1 MPQFCKK
8 NIMLRLYFGK
18 IDLNLLKKHY
28 LCSLYLK
35 CQIITNIKTY
45 MKRILYSVA
54 VVAMTMLAVT
64 ACTPKSETT
73 DGVNNF
79 RIKRGT
85 NLSHGL
91 AQSEERGEARLQHI
105 QEDDFARLDSLGF
118 DFVRIPIDEVQFWDE
133 EGNKLPEAWDLLTF
147 ALDQCSKHHLRA
159 IVDLH
164 IIRSHYFNAVNEG
177 NASANTLFTSEESQ
191 QQLIDMWYQ
200 LSDVLKGY
208 SCDSVAYEFMNEPV
222 ADDHEQWNQL
232 IVKVHKALREREPQR
247 TLVIGSNM
255 WQGYETMKFL
265 KVPEG
270 DKNIVLSFHYYNP
283 MLLTHYGAWWTPIGK
298 FTGKVNYPGIMISK
312 EDYEAAPDSIKPML
326 EQYLT
331 QEWNVDKIRADFK
344 DAIDVAKKYG
354 LQLFCGEWGVY
365 EPVDRELAYKWTKD
379 MLTVFDEFNI
389 AWTTWCYDAD
399 FGFWD
404 QQKHDFKDKPLVDLL
419 MQSAA
424 LSEDKTE

>member
-1 MPQFCKK
+1 
-8 NIMLRLYFGK
+8 
-18 IDLNLLKKHY
+18 
-28 LCSLYLK
+28 
-35 CQIITNIKTY
+35 

-54 VVAMTMLAVT
+54 VIAMTVLALT
-64 ACTPKSETT
+64 ACTTKSEPTNE
-73 DGVNNF
+73 VNNF
-79 RIKRGT
+79 RIHRGT
-85 NLSHGL
+85 NLSHWL
-91 AQSEERGEARLQHI
+91 SQSEERGEARRLHI

-133 EGNKLPEAWDLLTF
+133 EGNKLPEAWELLTF
-147 ALDQCSKHHLRA
+147 ALDQCGKYHLRA

-177 NASANTLFTSEESQ
+177 GDDANTLFTSEESQ
-191 QQLIDMWYQ
+191 QQLINMWYE

-208 SCDSVAYEFMNEPV
+208 SNDSVAYEFMNEPV
-222 ADDHEQWNQL
+222 AEDHEQWNQL
-232 IVKVHKALREREPQR
+232 IAKVHKALREREPQR

-255 WQGYETMKFL
+255 WQSYGTIKYL

-283 MLLTHYGAWWTPIGK
+283 MILTHYGAWWTPVGRY
-298 FTGKVNYPGIMISK
+298 TGKVNYPGILVSQ
-312 EDYEAAPDSIKPML
+312 EDYEAAPDSLKPEL
-326 EQYLT
+326 EDYLSE
-331 QEWNVDKIRADFK
+331 EWNVDRIRADFK
-344 DAIDVAKKYG
+344 DAIEAAKKYD

-379 MLTVFDEFNI
+379 MLTVFDEFDI

-404 QQKHDFKDKPLVDLL
+404 QQKHEFKDKGLVDLL
-419 MQSAA
+419 TG
-424 LSEDKTE
+424 K